1 MEELHSL
8 GEELTDTL
16 ARGLARKDEK
26 VLIGP
31 CFRVMTGEVF
41 WGGYWFM
48 RDAVG
53 FGDALQRMR
62 AELSEDIDALFRGPT
77 PATWVKEEKR
87 ARRRR
92 GSGPR

>member
-1 MEELHSL
+1 
-8 GEELTDTL
+8 
-16 ARGLARKDEK
+16 
-26 VLIGP
+26 
-31 CFRVMTGEVF
+31 
-41 WGGYWFM
+41 M